1 MRQWTTENGLHVHRL
16 VGPGCNVYLIKG
28 PLGCIMVDSSYGFA
42 GKKLLQRAEMA
53 MGGKQLKA
61 LVLTHTHF
69 DHAGNAALVKKHFK
83 LPIVV
88 HEAEALY
95 LKRGISPL
103 PRGTQFY
110 NKAIMNMVRRVNTP
124 FQHFKAIRGDVLIND
139 RYDFSGYGLNAY
151 AIPTPGHTRGS
162 LSVVV
167 DNTIALVGDTLV
179 GYVLGHNYPAFAD
192 LPDQFAASWARL
204 LGTGCTTFLPT
215 HGGAVSRE
223 VLQVLLD
230 KQIQKLK

>member
-1 MRQWTTENGLHVHRL
+1 
-16 VGPGCNVYLIKG
+16 
-28 PLGCIMVDSSYGFA
+28 
-42 GKKLLQRAEMA
+42 
-53 MGGKQLKA
+53 A

-88 HEAEALY
+88 HEEEAGY

-110 NKAIMNMVRRVNTP
+110 NKAIMNVVGRVNTP
-124 FQHFKAIRGDVLIND
+124 FQHFKAVRGDILIKE
-139 RYDFSGYGLNAY
+139 RYDFSEFGLNIY
-151 AIPTPGHTRGS
+151 VIPTPGHTKGS

-179 GYVLGHNYPAFAD
+179 GYLLGHNYPAFAD
-192 LPDQFAASWARL
+192 LPDLFAASWAAL
-204 LGTGCTTFLPT
+204 LDTGCTTFLPT
-215 HGGAVSRE
+215 HGGSIKRDQ
-223 VLQVLLD
+223 LQVLLD
-230 KQIQKLK
+230 RHQN